1 MRHNTT
7 VRIVV
12 KGESVFENLIQEK
25 IVELRILGQAT
36 ISPSWREHVVAGV
49 ERDLDV
55 SSITEAL
62 PIPDPFSHQALSL

>member
-1 MRHNTT
+1 
-7 VRIVV
+7 
-12 KGESVFENLIQEK
+12 
-25 IVELRILGQAT
+25 VELRILGQAT

-55 SSITEAL
+55 SSIMEAFFSP